1 MSSTQSTSSSFS
13 AAGADPGRLLFSK
26 IAWRLMPFLFACY
39 LVAQIDRMNVAFAKL
54 EMLDNLGFSEAVYGV
69 GAGVFFIGYFLFE
82 VPSNLLL
89 RRYGAH
95 RWIARIM
102 ISWGAVSAC
111 MMFVQTP
118 LQFYVMRF
126 LLGVAEAGFF
136 PGVIYYLTD
145 WFTREYRARITAI
158 LMTAIAVSGVIVGP
172 ISGAILHSMGGHGGI
187 AGWQWLFLLE
197 GVPSVVL
204 GVVTLFWLPP
214 SPARA
219 TFLSQGEK
227 QLLAARIAEERTTVD
242 DVPVRSL
249 LLSPRLWIFSALYA
263 SYGMSF
269 FRLRLLAADHHQV
282 VGSQGPT
289 FDRAAISHSLGC
301 RRYRHVHGRGLG
313 GPPPEPTAGAHRA
326 FASRSHRLGS
336 KPGRIGQCPAFAGRA
351 QSGDV
356 RLDGIAAGV
365 LESPDRRLARRRE
378 RDSDR
383 HHHLHRQSAGPL
395 FSLYRRLDK
404 DGHGSYGLGNVHVRS
419 SVPCRG
425 DFACDSVRKQNPRC
439 EMKSRTDSL
448 DQGD

>member
-269 FRLRLLAADHHQV
+269 FGFVFWLPTIIKSSGVKDPLSIGLLSAIPWAVAVIAMFMVAAWVDRRQNPRPALIVLSLLAAIGWV
-282 VGSQGPT
+282 ASPAVSGSVPLSLAVLSLAMFGLMASLPVFWNLPIAVWQGG
-289 FDRAAISHSLGC
+289 ASAIAIAIITSIGNL
-301 RRYRHVHGRGLG
+301 
-313 GPPPEPTAGAHRA
+313 
-326 FASRSHRLGS
+326 
-336 KPGRIGQCPAFAGRA
+336 PG
-351 QSGDV
+351 
-356 RLDGIAAGV
+356 
-365 LESPDRRLARRRE
+365 
-378 RDSDR
+378 
-383 HHHLHRQSAGPL
+383 L
-395 FSLYRRLDK
+395 FSPSIVGWTKTVTGRMDSAMYMFAAASLVGVIL
-404 DGHGSYGLGNVHVRS
+404 LAIPCGNKT
-419 SVPCRG
+419 PG
-425 DFACDSVRKQNPRC
+425 AK
-439 EMKSRTDSL
+439 
-448 DQGD
+448 